1 MPLIDVIAFDN
12 GRRVVVLDIE
22 GKRRPYRTR
31 DGRFYLRIGA
41 EKREA
46 SRDDLSDWLDEIRP
60 LGYEN
65 IPLDRSFGKRF

>member
-1 MPLIDVIAFDN
+1 MA
-12 GRRVVVLDIE
+12 LDIE

-46 SRDDLSDWLDEIRP
+46 TREELSALLDEARP
-60 LGYEN
+60 LRFEN
-65 IPLDRSFGKRF
+65 VPALGATI